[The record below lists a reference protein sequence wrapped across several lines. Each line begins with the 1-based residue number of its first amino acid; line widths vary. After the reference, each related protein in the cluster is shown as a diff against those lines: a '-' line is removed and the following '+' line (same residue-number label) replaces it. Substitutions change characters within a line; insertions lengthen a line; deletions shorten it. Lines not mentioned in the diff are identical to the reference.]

1 MALRTLPPLNGL
13 RAFEVFARHGR
24 MTLAAEELCVTHGAV
39 SRQIKGLEASLG
51 VRLLEGPRS
60 GMRLTEAGRSL
71 ALALSPLFEGLESAV
86 AQVAPAA
93 RRLEVACV
101 STIATRWLIPRLSG
115 FLDQNPGVAVV
126 LVDANGPTAEVNV
139 ALQLGHDAPADAAE
153 VTPFKARH
161 HGPVATPSKLSA
173 APDLA
178 EILALPRLVARTY
191 PDEWELWAR
200 GFGIALP
207 AVREVQ
213 VFDRYLHAMG
223 AATAGIGAT
232 IGSWDA
238 VRSEI
243 EAGTLVAPLGFI
255 EAPSPCVFVRGRDLR
270 DPLADS
276 FRDWLVEEGA
286 RTPPPP
292 DLSVPAR
299 PRAG

>member
-1 MALRTLPPLNGL
+1 MAFRTLPSLNGL

-39 SRQIKGLEASLG
+39 SRQIKGLEARLG
-51 VRLLEGPRS
+51 ARLIEGPRS
-60 GMRLTEAGRSL
+60 GMRLTEVGRTL
-71 ALALSPLFEGLESAV
+71 ALALTPLFTGLETAL
-86 AQVAPAA
+86 AQVAPATL
-93 RRLEVACV
+93 RLEVACV

-153 VTPFKARH
+153 VTPFKSRH
-161 HGPVATPSKLSA
+161 HGPVATPSKLPA
-173 APDLA
+173 GPGLA
-178 EILALPRLVARTY
+178 DILALPRLVARTY
-191 PDEWELWAR
+191 PEEWDHWAQ
-200 GFGIALP
+200 GFGVALP
-207 AVREVQ
+207 AAREVQ

-223 AATAGIGAT
+223 AAAAGIGAT

-243 EAGTLVAPLGFI
+243 EAGTLVAPLGFV
-255 EAPSPCVFVRGRDLR
+255 EAPSPCVFVRGRDVR
-270 DPLADS
+270 DPLADR
-276 FRDWLVEEGA
+276 FRNWLLEEGA

-292 DLSVPAR
+292 NLRGRSPA
-299 PRAG
+299 